1 MKQKNINRKIKITC
15 IIPAY
20 NEGKRIKNVL
30 NAVKGHPLIDETIVI
45 NDGSKDDTSSQ
56 AKRFKSVKVI
66 DLKKNVGKTAAVVH
80 GIKAAKNDM
89 IVMLDS
95 DLIGIKKEHIT
106 RLIMPVLEDKADTSI
121 SLQGNS
127 LFIYRLIGLDFV
139 SGQRLFEKK
148 IMTDYKRLEKLP
160 GFGLE
165 SYMNSIIIEKKMR
178 IAIINWAD
186 VNNTRKSEKMGFFA
200 GIKAELRMIVQ
211 IIKTIS
217 IFTVVYQIWK
227 MKSLAI
233 KSKKNG

>member
-1 MKQKNINRKIKITC
+1 MKKYGQTKNKQKITC

-20 NEGKRIKNVL
+20 NEEKRIKNVL
-30 NAVKGHPLIDETIVI
+30 MVVNKHHLIDETIVV

-56 AKRFKSVKVI
+56 ARKFKGVKVI
-66 DLKKNVGKTAAVVH
+66 DLKKNIGKTSAVVH
-80 GIKAAKNDM
+80 GIKAARNDM

-106 RLIMPVLEDKADTSI
+106 RLIMPVLEGRADTSI

-139 SGQRLFEKK
+139 SGQRLFQKK
-148 IMTDYKRLEKLP
+148 IMTDYKKLEKLP

-165 SYMNSIIIEKKMR
+165 SYMNSIIIAKKMR

-200 GIKAELRMIVQ
+200 GIKAELRMVTQ

-233 KSKKNG
+233 KPKKK